1 MSYRLCVDEG
11 CKARGLKI
19 GGVDNIPGKQLV
31 QEKCLSTLD
40 WLARKFGKFT

>member
-19 GGVDNIPGKQLV
+19 GGVDNINSWSKKKV
-31 QEKCLSTLD
+31 FSTLD
-40 WLARKFGKFT
+40 WLAREFGKFT